1 MDNTRRATPEEQKQ
15 MLATMKELFFKD
27 GSFDMDYL
35 LPEWTGLFHKVWV
48 GVNYV
53 EPQPTVRIFIDG
65 HCVVF
70 SVCDNPE
77 VSGASNLM
85 TAEQIADT
93 QRWILL
99 NKDTL
104 IDYWQINI
112 DTKEFLERIEG
123 LEGQMNLCRKEYLE
137 KNGVNQ

>member
-1 MDNTRRATPEEQKQ
+1 MAKKNATDKPMTDEE
-15 MLATMKELFFKD
+15 LYFKD

-53 EPQPTVRIFIDG
+53 ESQPTVRIFIDG
-65 HCVVF
+65 HGVAF

-93 QRWILL
+93 KKWILL

-104 IDYWQINI
+104 IDHWKINI
-112 DTKEFLERIEG
+112 YTDEFLERIEG
-123 LEGQMNLCRKEYLE
+123 LNGEMNLCRKTYLE
-137 KNGVNQ
+137 KIGKLKRK

>member
-1 MDNTRRATPEEQKQ
+1 MTDEEVY
-15 MLATMKELFFKD
+15 FKD

-53 EPQPTVRIFIDG
+53 ESQPTVRIFIDG
-65 HCVVF
+65 HGVAF

-93 QRWILL
+93 KKWILM
-99 NKDTL
+99 NKNTL
-104 IDYWQINI
+104 IDHWKINI
-112 DTKEFLERIEG
+112 YTDEFLERIEG
-123 LEGQMNLCRKEYLE
+123 LNGEMNLCRKTYLE
-137 KNGVNQ
+137 KIGKLKRK

>member
-1 MDNTRRATPEEQKQ
+1 MEKKNATDKPMTDEE
-15 MLATMKELFFKD
+15 LYFKD
-27 GSFDMDYL
+27 GSFFMDYL
-35 LPEWTGLFHKVWV
+35 LPEWTGLFHKVWM

-53 EPQPTVRIFIDG
+53 ESQPTVRIFIDG
-65 HCVVF
+65 HCVAF

-93 QRWILL
+93 KKWILM

-104 IDYWQINI
+104 IDHWKINI
-112 DTKEFLERIEG
+112 YTDEFLERIEG
-123 LEGQMNLCRKEYLE
+123 LNGEMNLCRKTYLE
-137 KNGVNQ
+137 KIGKLKRK

>member
-1 MDNTRRATPEEQKQ
+1 MAKKNTTHKPMTDEEVY
-15 MLATMKELFFKD
+15 FKD

-53 EPQPTVRIFIDG
+53 ESQPTVRIFIDG
-65 HCVVF
+65 HGVAF

-93 QRWILL
+93 KKWILM
-99 NKDTL
+99 NKNTL
-104 IDYWQINI
+104 IDHWKINI
-112 DTKEFLERIEG
+112 YTDEFLERIEG
-123 LEGQMNLCRKEYLE
+123 LNGEMNLCRKTYLE
-137 KNGVNQ
+137 KIGKLKRK

>member
-1 MDNTRRATPEEQKQ
+1 MAKKNTTNKPMTDEE
-15 MLATMKELFFKD
+15 LYFKD

-53 EPQPTVRIFIDG
+53 ESQPTVRIFIDG
-65 HCVVF
+65 HGVAF

-93 QRWILL
+93 KKWILM
-99 NKDTL
+99 NKNTL
-104 IDYWQINI
+104 IDHWKINI
-112 DTKEFLERIEG
+112 YTDEFLERIEG
-123 LEGQMNLCRKEYLE
+123 LNGEMNLCRKTYLE
-137 KNGVNQ
+137 KIGKLKRK

>member
-1 MDNTRRATPEEQKQ
+1 MKKKKPTNKPMTDEE
-15 MLATMKELFFKD
+15 LYFKD
-27 GSFDMDYL
+27 GSFFMDYL
-35 LPEWTGLFHKVWV
+35 LPEWTGLFHKVWM

-53 EPQPTVRIFIDG
+53 ESQPTVRIFIDG
-65 HCVVF
+65 HCVAF

-93 QRWILL
+93 KKWILM

-104 IDYWQINI
+104 IDHWKINI
-112 DTKEFLERIEG
+112 YTDEFLERIEG
-123 LEGQMNLCRKEYLE
+123 LNGGMNLCRKAYLE
-137 KNGVNQ
+137 KKGKI

>member
-1 MDNTRRATPEEQKQ
+1 MAKKNTTNKPMTDEE
-15 MLATMKELFFKD
+15 LYFKD

-53 EPQPTVRIFIDG
+53 ESQPTVRIFIDG
-65 HCVVF
+65 HCVAF

-93 QRWILL
+93 KRWILL

-104 IDYWQINI
+104 IDHWKINI
-112 DTKEFLERIEG
+112 YTDEFLERIEG
-123 LEGQMNLCRKEYLE
+123 LNGEMNLCRKAYLE
-137 KNGVNQ
+137 KLGKLKRK